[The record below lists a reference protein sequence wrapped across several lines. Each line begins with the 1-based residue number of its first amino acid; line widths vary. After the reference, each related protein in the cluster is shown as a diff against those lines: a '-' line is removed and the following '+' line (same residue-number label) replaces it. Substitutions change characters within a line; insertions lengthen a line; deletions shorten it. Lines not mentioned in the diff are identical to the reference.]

1 MAPPANAELVWESF
15 WLLGNGI
22 CHAIATER
30 PDLVVVVYKAGAVV
44 WRAVEVLWWATQSEP
59 LPPVLGVNIG
69 RTQTSVYE
77 DEVAAF
83 GWAEWGDEYAAGDA
97 DCGRLAAWAAD
108 HPLLRPAL
116 AARMAPLGAIN
127 PQRILVV
134 DDVVSTG
141 ATAFLTMG
149 LLWGAWPRAEMRFLA
164 GMGGMWRDRLGR
176 AWLEE
181 VHPGQLT
188 ELDAAFGDSDG
199 PWHSLVSGLADVGDG
214 SLDWQPLTVDHW
226 AIRGL
231 TRYLPATEWL
241 QFPRWV
247 QSSLAAAFQRR
258 LAATTLASSAIAAGC
273 AQLRAPERLEW
284 KPTRR
289 LWACGWRAQPVTL
302 AQLADL
308 AGLEMGAVQ
317 PLLAAMVAAGDYVAV
332 TQDGEPSYVL
342 RARLSPDTA
351 WSV

>member
-1 MAPPANAELVWESF
+1 
-15 WLLGNGI
+15 LLGNGI

-44 WRAVEVLWWATQSEP
+44 WRAVEVLWRATQSGS

-83 GWAEWGDEYAAGDA
+83 GWGDA
-97 DCGRLAAWAAD
+97 DIGRLAAWAAE

-116 AARMAPLGAIN
+116 AARMAPLGASD

-149 LLWGAWPRAEMRFLA
+149 LVWGAWPRAEMRSLA

-181 VHPGQLT
+181 VHPGQLA

-199 PWHSLVSGLADVGDG
+199 PWHSLVSGLADFGDG
-214 SLDWQPLTVDHW
+214 SLNWQPLTVDHW

-231 TRYLPATEWL
+231 TRYLPAAEWL
-241 QFPRWV
+241 QFPCWV
-247 QSSLAAAFQRR
+247 QSSLVAALQRR
-258 LAATTLASSAIAAGC
+258 LAATMLAPSAIAAWC
-273 AQLRAPERLEW
+273 AQLRAPERLAW
-284 KPTRR
+284 KPAYR
-289 LWACGWRAQPVTL
+289 LWACGWRAQRMTL

-308 AGLEMGAVQ
+308 AGLEMGEVQ
-317 PLLAAMVAAGDYVAV
+317 PLLAAMVAAGDYVVV
-332 TQDGEPSYVL
+332 TKDGESRYVL
-342 RARLSPDTA
+342 RARLSPDAA